1 MNPLDTPP
9 LTHKTRLKSYQGRFG
24 RLSYI
29 AWHLILWWAAICI
42 GFGLLISLGIFNFA
56 TFSFESSAYI
66 LPAINN
72 IFSLLFVLIY
82 TYFAFVITIR
92 RLHDVNLSGWWSLL
106 GFVPLLNFFFY
117 LYLLLKKG
125 HPSSNI
131 YAPVRRTPIWEK
143 LLAWL
148 FILFVVLIMFGIF
161 SVIGAYED
169 SFTILQP
176 QAIVEKSV
184 DFF

>member
-106 GFVPLLNFFFY
+106 GFIPLLNFFFH

-125 HPSSNI
+125 DLYTNR
-131 YAPVRRTPIWEK
+131 YAPVRQTPFWEK
-143 LLAWL
+143 ILACL
-148 FILFVVLIMFGIF
+148 GIIF
-161 SVIGAYED
+161 SI
-169 SFTILQP
+169 TILISFMMLISSFIGSIHFFPTQ
-176 QAIVEKSV
+176 IWLEKSS